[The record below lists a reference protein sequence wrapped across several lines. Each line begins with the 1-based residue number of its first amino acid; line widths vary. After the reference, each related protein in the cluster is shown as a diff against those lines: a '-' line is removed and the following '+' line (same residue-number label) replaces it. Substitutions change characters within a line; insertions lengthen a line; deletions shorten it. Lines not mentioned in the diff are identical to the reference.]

1 MNLAYKYAN
10 AFLNVY
16 SDRLNDGDIKS
27 INNILQFLPKHPRLL
42 FLLQVPLIKKA
53 IKEKWLVSFC
63 EQFNVGAPFKN
74 LITLLLSHRRVF
86 LLPAILNAIVNSYQK
101 RHHIENIVIKSSIP
115 LPVSYRH
122 DIESFIKHYING
134 VHYYHYEVDPT
145 LIAGI
150 RIQSDTILWE
160 YSMNKRLRDIAHA
173 NSCEDLWKKIQI

>member
-16 SDRLNDGDIKS
+16 RDRLNDGDIKS
-27 INNILQFLPKHPRLL
+27 IATMRQFLSKHPRLL
-42 FLLQVPLIKKA
+42 FLLQVPSIKKTM
-53 IKEKWLVSFC
+53 KEKWLGSFC
-63 EQFNVGAPFKN
+63 QHFNVSASFKN

-86 LLPAILNAIVNSYQK
+86 LLPAILKAIIDSYQK
-101 RHHIENIVIKSSIP
+101 RHHIEHITIKSSIP
-115 LPVSYRH
+115 LPLSYRH
-122 DIESFIKHYING
+122 DVESFIKRHIKG
-134 VHYYHYEVDPT
+134 IHYYHYEVDPT

-173 NSCEDLWKKIQI
+173 NSCEDIWKKIQI